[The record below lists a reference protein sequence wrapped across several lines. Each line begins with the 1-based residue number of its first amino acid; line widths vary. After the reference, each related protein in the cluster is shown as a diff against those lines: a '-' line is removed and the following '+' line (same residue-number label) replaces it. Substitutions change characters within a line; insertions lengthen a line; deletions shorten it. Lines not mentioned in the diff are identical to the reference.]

1 VLKQFHTRARILF
14 TICSTVC
21 EISAVKRR
29 NSIQRG
35 ANPISQD
42 CSQSQ
47 SVATDRVHSTKG
59 RPGSQAD
66 LTLAASQYLLCLN
79 QHILNILHI
88 MIQYSRLRSLLLS
101 TLFALPFVAEPL
113 LSGSLRAAE
122 EKKIEFPAAS
132 QHSVVKQRV
141 GLTDVEVDYS
151 RPNKNDREIFGGLV
165 PYGKLWRT
173 GANAVTK
180 IKFSNAVTLG
190 GKEIP
195 AGEYALFTIPA
206 ADEWTVIVSKDA
218 KVQSAAD
225 YKQENDAARVTAKP
239 EVNPNTVETF
249 TIGLADVKG
258 ASATLNFLWDKT
270 RVPVKL
276 TTGDIQQVS
285 KELDAVVSGGTP
297 LDPRTAYQ
305 AAAFYYD
312 SDKDMNQA
320 AKWIDQAL
328 EKNPNAYFMH
338 YKKAQIQA
346 KLGNKKEAMASAQKA
361 IDILK
366 KDKAPDESAIR
377 NAQQIIDSSK

>member
-1 VLKQFHTRARILF
+1 
-14 TICSTVC
+14 
-21 EISAVKRR
+21 
-29 NSIQRG
+29 
-35 ANPISQD
+35 
-42 CSQSQ
+42 
-47 SVATDRVHSTKG
+47 
-59 RPGSQAD
+59 
-66 LTLAASQYLLCLN
+66 
-79 QHILNILHI
+79 
-88 MIQYSRLRSLLLS
+88 MIKSSRLRSLLLS
-101 TLFALPFVAEPL
+101 VLFALPFVVEPL
-113 LSGSLRAAE
+113 LPGSLRAAE

-190 GKEIP
+190 GKAIP
-195 AGEYALFTIPA
+195 AGEYALFTIPT
-206 ADEWTVIVSKDA
+206 ADEWTIIISKDP

-225 YKQENDAARVTAKP
+225 YKQENDAARLTAKP
-239 EVNPNTVETF
+239 ESISVAIETF
-249 TIGLADVKG
+249 TIELADVKG

-276 TTGDIQQVS
+276 TTDDVEQVS
-285 KELDAVVSGGTP
+285 KQLDAVVSAGTP

-312 SDKDMNQA
+312 NNKDMTQA

-328 EKNPNAYFMH
+328 EKNPDAYFMH

-346 KLGNKKEAMASAQKA
+346 NLGNRKEAIASAQKT

-366 KDKAPDESAIR
+366 KNQAPDESAIR

>member
-1 VLKQFHTRARILF
+1 
-14 TICSTVC
+14 
-21 EISAVKRR
+21 
-29 NSIQRG
+29 
-35 ANPISQD
+35 
-42 CSQSQ
+42 
-47 SVATDRVHSTKG
+47 
-59 RPGSQAD
+59 
-66 LTLAASQYLLCLN
+66 
-79 QHILNILHI
+79 
-88 MIQYSRLRSLLLS
+88 MIKSSRLCSLLLS
-101 TLFALPFVAEPL
+101 ALFAIPFLAGPL
-113 LSGSLRAAE
+113 VPGSLRAAE
-122 EKKIEFPAAS
+122 ETKIEFPAAS
-132 QHSVVKQRV
+132 QHAVLKQRV
-141 GLTDVEVDYS
+141 GLTDIEVDYS
-151 RPNKNDREIFGGLV
+151 RPNKNGREIFGGLV
-165 PYGKLWRT
+165 PYSKLWRT

-180 IKFSNAVTLG
+180 IKFSHPVTLG

-206 ADEWTVIVSKDA
+206 ADEWTIIVSKDA

-225 YKQENDAARVTAKP
+225 YKQENDAARVMAKP
-239 EVNPNTVETF
+239 EPNPVTIETF

-276 TTGDIQQVS
+276 TTADVEQVS
-285 KELDAVVSGGTP
+285 KQLDAVVSAGTP

-312 SDKDMNQA
+312 NNKDLNQA

-328 EKNPNAYFMH
+328 EKNPDAYFMH

-346 KLGNKKEAMASAQKA
+346 KLGNKKEAIASAQKA

-366 KDKAPDESAIR
+366 KSKAPDESAIS

>member
-1 VLKQFHTRARILF
+1 M
-14 TICSTVC
+14 
-21 EISAVKRR
+21 
-29 NSIQRG
+29 N
-35 ANPISQD
+35 
-42 CSQSQ
+42 QS
-47 SVATDRVHSTKG
+47 SPFR
-59 RPGSQAD
+59 
-66 LTLAASQYLLCLN
+66 
-79 QHILNILHI
+79 
-88 MIQYSRLRSLLLS
+88 LLS
-101 TLFALPFVAEPL
+101 LFAFFAVPFVTEPL
-113 LSGSLRAAE
+113 LPGSLRAAD

-132 QHSVVKQRV
+132 QHATVKQRV
-141 GLTDVEVDYS
+141 GLTDVELDYS
-151 RPNKNDREIFGGLV
+151 RPNKNNREIFGGLV

-180 IKFSNAVTLG
+180 IKFSKPVKLE
-190 GKEIP
+190 GKDIP
-195 AGEYALFTIPA
+195 PGEYALFTIPT
-206 ADEWTVIVSKDA
+206 ADEWTIIVSKDA

-225 YKQENDAARVTAKP
+225 YKQENDAARITAKP
-239 EVNPNTVETF
+239 ESIPETIETF

-276 TTGDIQQVS
+276 TTDDVEQVS
-285 KELDAVVSGGTP
+285 KELDAVVTAGTP

-312 SDKDMNQA
+312 NNKDMNQA

-328 EKNPNAYFMH
+328 EKNPNAYFMQ

-346 KLGNKKEAMASAQKA
+346 KLGNKKEAVASAQKA

>member
-1 VLKQFHTRARILF
+1 
-14 TICSTVC
+14 
-21 EISAVKRR
+21 
-29 NSIQRG
+29 
-35 ANPISQD
+35 
-42 CSQSQ
+42 
-47 SVATDRVHSTKG
+47 
-59 RPGSQAD
+59 
-66 LTLAASQYLLCLN
+66 
-79 QHILNILHI
+79 
-88 MIQYSRLRSLLLS
+88 MIQSSRLTSLLLS
-101 TLFALPFVAEPL
+101 ALFAVPFVAGL
-113 LSGSLRAAE
+113 LLPGSLRAAE

-132 QHSVVKQRV
+132 QRSVVKQRV

-165 PYGKLWRT
+165 PYKLWRT

-180 IKFSNAVTLG
+180 IKFSDAVTLG

-195 AGEYALFTIPA
+195 AGEYALFTIPTA
-206 ADEWTVIVSKDA
+206 NEWTIIVSKDA
-218 KVQSAAD
+218 KVQSTAD
-225 YKQENDAARVTAKP
+225 YKQENDAARITAKP
-239 EVNPNTVETF
+239 ESIPVTIETF
-249 TIGLADVKG
+249 TIALADVKG

-276 TTGDIQQVS
+276 TTNDVQQVS
-285 KELDAVVSGGTP
+285 NQLDAVVSAGTP

-312 SDKDMNQA
+312 NNKDMKQA

-328 EKNPNAYFMH
+328 DKNPDAYFMH

-346 KLGNKKEAMASAQKA
+346 KLGNKQEAAASAQKA